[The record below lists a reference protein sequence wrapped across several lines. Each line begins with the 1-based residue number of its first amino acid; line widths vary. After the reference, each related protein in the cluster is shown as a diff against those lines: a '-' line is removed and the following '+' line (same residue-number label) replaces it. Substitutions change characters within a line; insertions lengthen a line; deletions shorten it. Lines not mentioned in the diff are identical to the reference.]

1 MANCCFLVHP
11 SHAAAAVRHC
21 RFLLLF
27 RKLGYQGFG
36 GQHQGRDGACV
47 LQCRP
52 RDLGRID
59 DAGLHQVLELIGL
72 RVVAEVLV
80 FRLANS
86 AHNNRALF
94 ARVDNDLAQRLF
106 ERAAHDVGADP
117 LVAFQV
123 QRLDGVAAAQQ
134 RHAAAGNDAFLH
146 RGAGGVHRVLD
157 AGLLLL
163 HLGFGRSTDL
173 DDGNAAHQLRQPL
186 LQLLAVVVAGGL
198 LDLAADFLYP
208 AFDVGVLA
216 LSFDDG
222 RVVLV
227 DGDLLGLSE
236 IVHVNVL
243 ELDAKIF
250 GDSLAA
256 GQSSDV
262 PKHSLAAISEAR
274 SLHGCN
280 LQRATKLVDHQGGQR
295 FAFDVLS
302 DDDQRTPALGDLLE
316 QRKQVLHRRDFL
328 FVDEDQRVLQN
339 HFHAL
344 RIGDEVRRQIAAVE
358 LHAFDDLELGLHR
371 LGFFHRDHAV
381 FADLLHG
388 LGNDAADGLVVVGR
402 DGANL
407 GDHLAGNLL
416 RELVESGVLAIAV
429 LVHGSAHGSDGLVD
443 AALQRHRV
451 CAGSHRLYALA
462 EDGLRQQGRGGGAVA
477 GNVGSF
483 GRDFTHH
490 LRAHVLE
497 RVFQL
502 DFLGYGHAVFGN
514 ERRTEFLLDHDI
526 AALGAESD
534 LHGIGQNIH
543 AAKNRLP

>member
-27 RKLGYQGFG
+27 RKLAYQGFG
-36 GQHQGRDGACV
+36 GQHQGSDRACV
-47 LQCRP
+47 LQRGA
-52 RDLGRID
+52 RHLGRID
-59 DAGLHQVLELIGL
+59 DAGLYQVLELIGL
-72 RVVAEVLV
+72 SVVAEVRV
-80 FRLANS
+80 FRVANA
-86 AHNNRALF
+86 AHNDRAFF
-94 ARVDNDLAQRLF
+94 ARVDDDLTQRLF
-106 ERAAHDVGADP
+106 QRAAHDVAADP
-117 LVAFQV
+117 LVAFQL
-123 QRLDGVAAAQQ
+123 QGFNGLTAAHQ
-134 RHAAAGNDAFLH
+134 RHTASGDDAFLH
-146 RGAGGVHRVLD
+146 RSAGGVHRILD
-157 AGLLLL
+157 PGLLLL
-163 HLGFGRSTDL
+163 HFGFGRSANL
-173 DDGNAAHQLRQPL
+173 DYGNAAHQLRQPL
-186 LQLLAVVVAGGL
+186 LQLLAVVVARGL
-198 LDLAADFLYP
+198 LDLAADFLHP

-302 DDDQRTPALGDLLE
+302 DDDQRTAALGDLLE

-328 FVDEDQRVLQN
+328 FVDEDERVLQN
-339 HFHAL
+339 DFHAL
-344 RIGDEVRRQIAAVE
+344 GIGHEVRRQVATVE

-371 LGFFHRDHAV
+371 LGFFHGDHAV

-407 GDHLAGNLL
+407 GDHLARNLL

-451 CAGSHRLYALA
+451 
-462 EDGLRQQGRGGGAVA
+462 
-477 GNVGSF
+477 
-483 GRDFTHH
+483 
-490 LRAHVLE
+490 
-497 RVFQL
+497 
-502 DFLGYGHAVFGN
+502 
-514 ERRTEFLLDHDI
+514 
-526 AALGAESD
+526 
-534 LHGIGQNIH
+534 
-543 AAKNRLP
+543 